1 MLLFVFIA
9 AFLSGI
15 SGASMTRRQSR
26 TAIFSCSVAYT
37 IAGEVFLAALIP
49 NAITYQS
56 VIWDSIIAMTAAM
69 LCFYDS
75 KRAFLFRLAADANC
89 CFVIPSLI
97 ASGIDAAY
105 DKGIQDFPE
114 LIASG
119 LIYSMGGEW
128 LFAFFFPTVYSTSSL
143 VLNLITAIAYILFLI
158 GTDHNCAKIILIL
171 IGCTVFVIRKHLN
184 IMPSK
189 IYFDKIIVALKQY
202 YFVEKHILVPQ
213 SFKLKTVV
221 YIDIQNSFR
230 QVYNSTINTKKIL
243 FHRKLM

>member
-1 MLLFVFIA
+1 MLLFVYIA

-69 LCFYDS
+69 LCFYNS

-89 CFVIPSLI
+89 WFVIPTLVS
-97 ASGIDAAY
+97 SGIDAAY
-105 DKGIQDFPE
+105 AKRIQDFPT

-128 LFAFFFPTVYSTSSL
+128 LFAFFYPTIYSTSSL
-143 VLNLITAIAYILFLI
+143 VLNLITSITYAFFLI
-158 GTDHNCAKIILIL
+158 GTDPNCAKIILML
-171 IGCTVFVIRKHLN
+171 IVSTVFVIQRRLKD
-184 IMPSK
+184 MPPK
-189 IYFDKIIVALKQY
+189 IYLDKTIVALSKY
-202 YFVEKHILVPQ
+202 YFVEKRVLVPQ
-213 SFKLKTVV
+213 SLELKVVV
-221 YIDIQNSFR
+221 YIDIQDPFR
-230 QVYNSTINTKKIL
+230 QVYNSTINTKKM